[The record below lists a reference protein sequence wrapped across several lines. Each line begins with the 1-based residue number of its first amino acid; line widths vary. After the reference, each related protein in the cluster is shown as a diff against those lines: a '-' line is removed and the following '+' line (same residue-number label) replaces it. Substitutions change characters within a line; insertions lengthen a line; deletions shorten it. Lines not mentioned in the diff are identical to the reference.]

1 VCVMSTVCCWFL
13 TVYYVLFVLPAEA
26 LGTFRCTPG
35 TVRKRVRKAIING
48 MKGKEKMCGDNR
60 PKVQ

>member
-1 VCVMSTVCCWFL
+1 M
-13 TVYYVLFVLPAEA
+13 YYVLFVLPAEA